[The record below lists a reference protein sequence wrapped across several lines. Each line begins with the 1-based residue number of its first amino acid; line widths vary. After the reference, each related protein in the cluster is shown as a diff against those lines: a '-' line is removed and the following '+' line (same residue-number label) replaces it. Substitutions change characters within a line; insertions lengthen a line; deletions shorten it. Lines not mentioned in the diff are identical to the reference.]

1 MNQATR
7 RPSRPARRPR
17 LTKQQRQ
24 AAKAKRDALTSTYYL
39 RNVEGCTYKP
49 LKVATNAAANVNRT
63 STTLTWRDQY
73 NTSK

>member
-24 AAKAKRDALTSTYYL
+24 AAKAKRAALTSTYYL

-49 LKVATNAAANVNRT
+49 LTIATNAAANINR
-63 STTLTWRDQY
+63 SETTLTWRDSY